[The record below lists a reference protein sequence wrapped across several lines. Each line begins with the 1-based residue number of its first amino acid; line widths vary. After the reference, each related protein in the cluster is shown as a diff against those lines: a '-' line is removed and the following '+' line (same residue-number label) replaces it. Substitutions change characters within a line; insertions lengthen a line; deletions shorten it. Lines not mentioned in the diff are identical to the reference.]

1 MFDPKTVF
9 WVGAFCIDLFWG
21 VSSRSW
27 KICPISWCIVSHT
40 QRIVGRFVFELVQ
53 ATRLAKMYFTWK
65 KNNNIFNCL
74 PHSFQEQELKISWAQ
89 EFWLKGCKR
98 EHSWLLQYCR
108 HWELQKILL
117 KNVFNVFKYVVFYL
131 SYLILFIISYYC
143 HQWTVLLFCFV
154 ISLWIWNII

>member
-9 WVGAFCIDLFWG
+9 WIGAFCIDFFWG
-21 VSSRSW
+21 VSSRSR

-98 EHSWLLQYCR
+98 EHFWLLQYCR
-108 HWELQKILL
+108 HWELKKILL
-117 KNVFNVFKYVVFYL
+117 KSVDYRVLIRYVHKKLYIVCNHH
-131 SYLILFIISYYC
+131 ISSSIHVNSQFSHTTFWLC
-143 HQWTVLLFCFV
+143 SFG
-154 ISLWIWNII
+154 